1 MRTYFKELNEKI
13 NFIKKKNRLIKKKT
27 AFIIS
32 NTAKFK
38 NVPFFITPIRETKNF
53 HYFGITL
60 FNDIVAKKI
69 CKIIDGKFD
78 TIFVD
83 SEKKSLNLSKKNHLT
98 NIERVVKENIRKS
111 YLKFYKAND
120 LTVDAAENFLVLR
133 FKNEIRNLGGK
144 KILIIGVG
152 NIGFKLSLRLVE
164 RGANVEIYRRDTKKL
179 NKICEL
185 INFIKPVGNIS
196 SVKPFK
202 LSEKKLKG
210 FDIII
215 CCAKGTNIIKL
226 KKISDLNKKVVL
238 LDIGKGMF
246 DKNTLNNLIKNNLKV
261 FRLDVSSSLD
271 MEIENSEIFKLIEKK
286 KYNARKVGGFT
297 LVSSGL
303 LGQEKDIIVDDV
315 YNPKMIFGIC
325 DGKGDF
331 VNSTKKKK
339 NYVTKSLYKVLKK
352 EINCF

>member
-1 MRTYFKELNEKI
+1 MKAYFKELNEKI
-13 NFIKKKNRLIKKKT
+13 NFIKKKNSLKKKKT

-38 NVPFFITPIRETKNF
+38 NVPFFITPVRETKNF

-69 CKIIDGKFD
+69 CKMIDGKFN
-78 TIFVD
+78 TVFVD
-83 SEKKSLNLSKKNHLT
+83 TEKKSLNSKKKNHLT
-98 NIERVVKENIRKS
+98 NVERAVKENIKKS

-120 LTVDAAENFLVLR
+120 LTVDAAENFLELQ
-133 FKNEIRNLGGK
+133 FKKEIRNLGGK

-164 RGANVEIYRRDTKKL
+164 RGANVEIYRRDSKKL

-185 INFIKPVGNIS
+185 INFIKPAGNIS
-196 SVKPFK
+196 RVRPFK
-202 LSEKKLKG
+202 FSIKKLKY

-215 CCAKGTNIIKL
+215 CCAKGTNILRL
-226 KKISDLNKKVVL
+226 KKVSDLNKKVIL
-238 LDIGKGMF
+238 LDVGKGMF
-246 DKNTLNNLIKNNLKV
+246 DINTLNNLIKNNIKV

-271 MEIENSEIFKLIEKK
+271 MEVENSEIYKQIEKK
-286 KYNARKVGGFT
+286 KYNTLKVRNYT

-303 LGQEKDIIVDDV
+303 LGQKNDIVVDDV
-315 YNPKMIFGIC
+315 NNPKMIFGIC

-331 VNSTKKKK
+331 VNSTKQKKNNITKTLYKFFKKK
-339 NYVTKSLYKVLKK
+339 
-352 EINCF
+352 INFI

>member
-1 MRTYFKELNEKI
+1 MNMHFKELNEKI
-13 NFIKKKNRLIKKKT
+13 NFIKKKNKLIKKKT

-38 NVPFFITPIRETKNF
+38 NVPFYITPVRETKNF

-69 CKIIDGKFD
+69 CKIIDGKFN

-83 SEKKSLNLSKKNHLT
+83 TEKKSLNSKKKNHTT
-98 NIERVVKENIRKS
+98 NIERTVKENIKKS

-120 LTVDAAENFLVLR
+120 LTVDAAENFLEHQ

-164 RGANVEIYRRDTKKL
+164 RSANVEIYRRDTKKL

-185 INFIKPVGNIS
+185 INFIKPAGNIS
-196 SVKPFK
+196 KVRSFEFSKKK
-202 LSEKKLKG
+202 LSN
-210 FDIII
+210 FDVII
-215 CCAKGTNIIKL
+215 CCAKGTDIIKL
-226 KKISDLNKKVVL
+226 KKISNLNKNVVL
-238 LDIGKGMF
+238 LDVGKGMF
-246 DKNTLNNLIKNNLKV
+246 DKNTLNNLIKNNLRV
-261 FRLDVSSSLD
+261 YRLDVSPSLD
-271 MEIENSEIFKLIEKK
+271 MVVENSEIFKLIEQK
-286 KYNARKVGGFT
+286 KYNTLKVDKYT
-297 LVSSGL
+297 LISNGL
-303 LGQEKDIIVDDV
+303 LGQKTDIIVDDV
-315 YNPKMIFGIC
+315 NNPKVIFGVC

-331 VNSTKKKK
+331 IKLLSKQKLIIAEKISKAIRKK
-339 NYVTKSLYKVLKK
+339 LY
-352 EINCF
+352 FY

>member
-83 SEKKSLNLSKKNHLT
+83 SEKKSLNLRKKNHLT

-339 NYVTKSLYKVLKK
+339 KLCDK
-352 EINCF
+352 III

>member
-339 NYVTKSLYKVLKK
+339 KLCDK
-352 EINCF
+352 III